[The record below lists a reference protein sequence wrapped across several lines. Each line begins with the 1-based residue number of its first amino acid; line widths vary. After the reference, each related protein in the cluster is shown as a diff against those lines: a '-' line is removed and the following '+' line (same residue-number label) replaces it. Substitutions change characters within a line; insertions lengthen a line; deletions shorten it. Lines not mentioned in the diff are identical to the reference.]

1 VWYNIYETRNK
12 ALNTPHRGASLQ
24 KGIAMTE
31 RIMEE
36 IVAFYNEELLADEE
50 PMTMAELK
58 VILGIDN

>member
-1 VWYNIYETRNK
+1 MKRETK
-12 ALNTPHRGASLQ
+12 HSTPHTGAQ
-24 KGIAMTE
+24 APRKDMIMTE

>member
-1 VWYNIYETRNK
+1 MKRETK
-12 ALNTPHRGASLQ
+12 HSTPPNGGGSPQ

-31 RIMEE
+31 WVMEE

>member
-1 VWYNIYETRNK
+1 
-12 ALNTPHRGASLQ
+12 
-24 KGIAMTE
+24 MTE